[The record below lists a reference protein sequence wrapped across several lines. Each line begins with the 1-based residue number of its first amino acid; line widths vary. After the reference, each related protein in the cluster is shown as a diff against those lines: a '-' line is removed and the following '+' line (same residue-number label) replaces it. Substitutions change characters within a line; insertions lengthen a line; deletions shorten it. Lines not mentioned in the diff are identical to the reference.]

1 MNESAR
7 RNLEQEVAGYRLE
20 AQRQAKL
27 IAQLEKEREKYGQ
40 DANEAGN
47 RYVQVGGGGREAAAQ
62 PAELA
67 QPGGPH
73 CLSAVQTV
81 KACE

>member
-1 MNESAR
+1 
-7 RNLEQEVAGYRLE
+7 VAGYRLE

-47 RYVQVGGGGREAAAQ
+47 RYVQVGGGGGRGAAAQ
-62 PAELA
+62 P
-67 QPGGPH
+67 QPH
-73 CLSAVQTV
+73 CNLGSATSP
-81 KACE
+81 ACPAA